1 MTLFGGPTI
10 NDKADNQILMQHSD
24 VHCILY
30 YVWPVLILPT
40 KLQMKLF
47 KVIDLIINDS
57 SMYTFHSF
65 IHFLTLKS
73 SIKISLIDLLVKHQ
87 TCLY

>member
-1 MTLFGGPTI
+1 MSLFGSPTI

-24 VHCILY
+24 VHHTLY
-30 YVWPVLILPT
+30 YVWPVLISST

-57 SMYTFHSF
+57 SMHFIHSF
-65 IHFLTLKS
+65 IFDVA
-73 SIKISLIDLLVKHQ
+73 IFD
-87 TCLY
+87 